1 MSWDPREY
9 QERHAYVFQYGEAL
23 LDLLAPQRGERILD
37 LGCGAG
43 QLTDAIARAGAEVL
57 GLDASPEM
65 IAQARVNFPALDFRV
80 GDATNFSVNE
90 PLDAVFSNAALH
102 WVKNAEAFAAC
113 VSRAL
118 KPGGRFVAE
127 LGGHGNIQS
136 VVTAIRDVLGP
147 IELPWFYPGIG
158 EYASLLEHR
167 GLEVRRADLFD
178 RPTRVEGDDGMEHWL
193 LVFGGSIVAGM
204 PDEQQKQIWRA
215 VAQKL
220 RPNCYR
226 DGGWVLD
233 YRRLRIVATRDTL
246 PASP

>member
-1 MSWDPREY
+1 MSWDPQEY
-9 QERHAYVFQYGEAL
+9 QERHAYVFKYGEAL
-23 LDLLAPQRGERILD
+23 LDVLAPQAGERILD

-43 QLTDAIARAGAEVL
+43 QLTAAIARTGAVTL

-65 IAQARVNFPALDFRV
+65 IEQARANFPELDFRI
-80 GDATNFSVNE
+80 GDATNFSVSE

-102 WVKNAEAFAAC
+102 WVKNAAAVAAC

-118 KPGGRFVAE
+118 KSGGRFVAE
-127 LGGHGNIQS
+127 LGGHGNITS
-136 VVTAIRDVLGP
+136 IVTAIRDVLGP

-158 EYASLLEHR
+158 EYASILESH
-167 GLEVRRADLFD
+167 GLEVRRAELFD

-193 LVFGGSIVAGM
+193 AVFGSSIVAGM
-204 PDEQQKQIWRA
+204 PDQQQKETWRA

-220 RPNCYR
+220 RPRCYR

-233 YRRLRIVATRDTL
+233 YRRLRLVAIRQV
-246 PASP
+246 S